1 MAPTHGIIELRSL
14 VDLLSL
20 FKICP
25 DITLTKEQYSHPLR
39 PYRLIQ
45 PEASCQYQKKGTRCS
60 KMHQH
65 GFVVELK
72 DGSNVLIGHCCAHN
86 HLGLHDAEVKG
97 ALKQLSA
104 AEKRNIRRHKVE
116 TLLLQ
121 RDAFVERV
129 RTANIRHRGLLERI
143 DHLMQ
148 ILPERV
154 GDILR
159 TRWKSSQLEVR
170 WDYQIIK
177 KGIDEKGKSYEE
189 RHWYP
194 HSFGNLKGMGLWLQL
209 DQQRYQER
217 LFDFRRLLEAIPS
230 STRLTNAQLEQAE
243 AVFNR
248 LNELAVIERDIQS
261 QTKLIDEFLNPANL
275 EMVIQLTSNQKI
287 RAETVL
293 AVYQLR
299 NEPCGM
305 PPEKYVAE
313 IDRMLKQ
320 RYSAGAI
327 RISE

>member
-1 MAPTHGIIELRSL
+1 MAPTHGIIEIRSL
-14 VDLLSL
+14 ADLHSL
-20 FKICP
+20 FNICA
-25 DITLTKEQYSHPLR
+25 DITLAKEHYSHPLR

-86 HLGLHDAEVKG
+86 HLGLHDAEVQG

-104 AEKRNIRRHKVE
+104 AEKQNIRRHKVE

-121 RDAFVERV
+121 RDAFFERV
-129 RTANIRHRGLLERI
+129 RAANIRHRGLLDRI
-143 DHLMQ
+143 DQ
-148 ILPERV
+148 ILKIFPERV
-154 GDILR
+154 GVMLQ
-159 TRWKSSQLEVR
+159 TRWKSSQLEVL

-177 KGIDEKGKSYEE
+177 KGIDEKGKTYEE
-189 RHWYP
+189 RRWYP
-194 HSFGNLKGMGLWLQL
+194 HSFGNLKGMGLWLQFG
-209 DQQRYQER
+209 QQRYQER
-217 LFDFRRLLEAIPS
+217 LLDFRRQLEAIPS
-230 STRLTNAQLEQAE
+230 KTRLTNVEVEQAE

-248 LNELAVIERDIQS
+248 LTELTVIERDIQS

-275 EMVIQLTSNQKI
+275 EMVIQLTSNQTI

-293 AVYQLR
+293 AVHQLR

-305 PPEKYVAE
+305 APEKYVAE

-327 RISE
+327 RIAE

>member
-1 MAPTHGIIELRSL
+1 MAPTHDIIEIRSL
-14 VDLLSL
+14 IDLLSL
-20 FKICP
+20 FNICA

-60 KMHQH
+60 KLHQL

-104 AEKRNIRRHKVE
+104 TEHRNIRRHKVE

-129 RTANIRHRGLLERI
+129 RAANIRHRGLLDRI
-143 DHLMQ
+143 DQ
-148 ILPERV
+148 ILQVLPERV
-154 GDILR
+154 GIILK
-159 TRWKSSQLEVR
+159 TRWKSSQLEVL

-177 KGIDEKGKSYEE
+177 KGIDEKGKTYEE

-209 DQQRYQER
+209 GQQRYQER
-217 LFDFRRLLEAIPS
+217 LLDFRRQLEAIPS
-230 STRLTNAQLEQAE
+230 KIRLTNAQVEQAE

-248 LNELAVIERDIQS
+248 LTELTVIEREIQS
-261 QTKLIDEFLNPANL
+261 QAKLIDEFLNPANL

-287 RAETVL
+287 RSETVL
-293 AVYQLR
+293 AVHQLR
-299 NEPCGM
+299 NETCSM
-305 PPEKYVAE
+305 APEKYVAE